1 MLEQKDMVPGIGLKI
16 IIQCM
21 LRNQMVSVFFPEE
34 RCPRLKVYYF
44 SIIHAKY
51 ASWISALGFNFM
63 IVELGGSQPP
73 KNLVWGTMNRCES

>member
-1 MLEQKDMVPGIGLKI
+1 MLEQKHIVPGIGLKI

-44 SIIHAKY
+44 SIIHP
-51 ASWISALGFNFM
+51 ALGFNFV
-63 IVELGGSQPP
+63 IVELGESQ
-73 KNLVWGTMNRCES
+73 R